1 MGEGFAGGGVTTGV
15 AASCAAAGTGTGAI
29 PDGGSG
35 TPPVYGAARVISFL
49 VSGITG
55 PLTSVSNSVTLTHS
69 YVGDIDMILRS
80 PGGTVSFV
88 TVSRIGVTTAGSFG
102 SSANYSGAYNFTDA
116 ATGTNIWTVAAG
128 LGNTGNIAAGNY
140 RTTAAG
146 ATGQTNPA
154 PVTNLTAA
162 FAGLTSAQINGTW
175 TLSIRDGAAADTGTV
190 TAASLVLKGANC
202 P

>member
-1 MGEGFAGGGVTTGV
+1 
-15 AASCAAAGTGTGAI
+15 
-29 PDGGSG
+29 
-35 TPPVYGAARVISFL
+35 
-49 VSGITG
+49 
-55 PLTSVSNSVTLTHS
+55 
-69 YVGDIDMILRS
+69 MILRS
-80 PGGTVSFV
+80 PSGLVSFV
-88 TVSRIGVTTAGSFG
+88 TASRIGVTTAGSYG
-102 SSANYSGAYNFTDA
+102 DSSNFSGAYNFTDA
-116 ATGTNIWTVAAG
+116 ATGTNIWTIAAG
-128 LGNTGNIAAGNY
+128 LGANANIGAGNY

-146 ATGQTNPA
+146 GTGQTNPA